1 MTLKRRLYA
10 LAAFII
16 VMIVVVVALLVAAT
30 EGYRDAQR
38 QASAATA
45 NVELSAQTERV
56 ALDLRAAAE
65 RLALTGAER
74 YRRDFIALSVAMED
88 AQRRFAAAE
97 RQSDAARAAAAQAEQ
112 ELDAFLREYPESLVR
127 QVDEDPAA
135 ARRRASQVSE
145 GRERVDDLRAAFRR
159 LRLVERRAVAAREA
173 DAHAAATRAVIGAVL
188 AGGLFIL
195 LTISAVVYQRRT
207 VLEPLRRMAAAAS
220 QLEHG
225 DLAVRV
231 EAGRDDEIGELG
243 RSFNAM
249 AASLDATQAELEAQN
264 AELGQVNAQ
273 LRERGEELAATAREL
288 SAETGRLESLS
299 TFGQQLIATSGLQ
312 EVANLALHAAMQVS
326 GADAGTAHA
335 GQGLPLL
342 AVRGVAPDGVPQRVV
357 AGEGLS
363 GQAVQQHLTIDVDA
377 PADPDAQRLSAHA
390 DVAREVHIPLIRN
403 REVVGVLAVGW
414 RDAGAVS
421 RETLALLEQFAR
433 QAAVAIASAE
443 AADRVREL
451 ADVNRAVVEASRDAI
466 SLHARDGAVI
476 LANQASRQHAL
487 DVWGRP
493 IDELPELSRDLAG
506 ALRDPQRY
514 LETMELIIG
523 DRAEET
529 FDEFEVADT
538 GRIFT
543 RYTRRVRVSGQDE
556 PGRLV
561 VIREVTGER
570 QSERAKEAFVANV
583 SHEVRTPLAAIL
595 GFSELLLG
603 REFDPDARRRHLET
617 IHREAERLSSLVD
630 DFLDLQGLDQA
641 RFRIAPRDVDVR
653 EIAREQASAYA
664 GRAERHE
671 IRLDL
676 PPEPVRVL
684 ADALRIG
691 QVVGNLLSNA
701 VKYSPDG
708 GDVTVRVARDE
719 GSARVEVA
727 DRGLGIPA
735 ALVGHVFDRFFR
747 IEQGDHGRIG
757 GTGLGLAL
765 ARELVELHG
774 GRIGVE
780 STEGEGSRFWFT
792 LPLAD

>member
-10 LAAFII
+10 LAALII
-16 VMIVVVVALLVAAT
+16 VMIVVVVALLVVAI
-30 EGYRDAQR
+30 EGFRDAQR
-38 QASAATA
+38 QASDATA
-45 NVELSAQTERV
+45 NVELSAQVERV
-56 ALDLRAAAE
+56 ALDLRSLAE
-65 RLALTGAER
+65 RFALTNEER
-74 YRRDFIALSVAMED
+74 YRREFIALSAAMED

-97 RQSDAARAAAAQAEQ
+97 RQEGAARRTAIETQRA
-112 ELDAFLREYPESLVR
+112 LDEFLREYPDSLVR
-127 QVDEDPAA
+127 QAGEDPAA
-135 ARRRASQVSE
+135 ARRRASQVTE
-145 GRERVDDLRAAFRR
+145 GRERADELRAAFRR
-159 LRLVERRAVAAREA
+159 QRIVEQAAVAAREA
-173 DAHAAATRAVIGAVL
+173 DARAAATRAV
-188 AGGLFIL
+188 AGVVIAGVIFIL
-195 LTISAVVYQRRT
+195 LTIAAVVYQRRT

-220 QLEHG
+220 ALEQG

-231 EAGRDDEIGELG
+231 DASRDDEIGELG
-243 RSFNAM
+243 RSLNAM
-249 AASLDATQAELEAQN
+249 AGSLDATQSELEAQN
-264 AELGQVNAQ
+264 SELGQVNAQ

-288 SAETGRLESLS
+288 SAETGRLEALG

-312 EVANLALHAAMQVS
+312 EVANLVLHAAMQVG

-335 GQGLPLL
+335 GRGLPLL
-342 AVRGVAPDGVPQRVV
+342 AVRGVPPDGVPQRIV
-357 AGEGLS
+357 AGQGLS
-363 GQAVQQHLTIDVDA
+363 GQVVQQHLTVDVTAADD
-377 PADPDAQRLSAHA
+377 ADPERLGAHA
-390 DVAREVHIPLIRN
+390 DIGREIHIPLIRN

-414 RDAGAVS
+414 QDPAAVS

-433 QAAVAIASAE
+433 QAAVAVASAE
-443 AADRVREL
+443 AADQVREL
-451 ADVNRAVVEASRDAI
+451 ADVNRAVIEASRDAI
-466 SLHARDGAVI
+466 SLHARDGSLI

-493 IDELPELSRDLAG
+493 IAELPELSRDLAG

-514 LETMELIIG
+514 LDTMELIMSDG
-523 DRAEET
+523 AEET

-538 GRIFT
+538 DRVFT
-543 RYTRRVRVSGQDE
+543 RFTRRVRVSGQDE

-561 VIREVTGER
+561 VIREVTAER

-603 REFDPDARRRHLET
+603 REFDPEARRRHLET

-641 RFRIAPRDVDVR
+641 RFRIAPRELDVR
-653 EIAREQASAYA
+653 DIVREQASTYA
-664 GRAERHE
+664 GRAEQHE
-671 IRLDL
+671 IRVEV
-676 PPEPVRVL
+676 PEEPVRVL
-684 ADALRIG
+684 ADALRVG

-708 GDVTVRVARDE
+708 GEVLVRVARD
-719 GSARVEVA
+719 GADAQIEVS
-727 DRGLGIPA
+727 DHGLGIPA
-735 ALVGHVFDRFFR
+735 PLVGHVFDRFFR
-747 IEQGDHGRIG
+747 IEQGGHERIG